1 MIELPEFVT
10 SDLIER
16 TYARAIQLRD
26 LGERNP
32 SARSLLSRGMNMA
45 RQRYPKMLL
54 FLEKGAEHLQQK
66 NQDQQARL
74 QANETGLSFG
84 RTEFSEFATWRTAY
98 EKAVDP
104 EADERTLYR
113 TWGWIY
119 AAVAEALGA

>member
-1 MIELPEFVT
+1 MIELPESVT
-10 SDLIER
+10 PALIER

-32 SARSLLSRGMNMA
+32 HAKSLLTRGMNMA
-45 RQRYPKMLL
+45 RKRYPKMLL
-54 FLEKGAEHLQQK
+54 FLEKGAEHLQRQ
-66 NQDQQARL
+66 NQAQQARL
-74 QANETGLSFG
+74 QANETGLRFG
-84 RTEFSEFATWRTAY
+84 KTEFSEFSTWRTAY